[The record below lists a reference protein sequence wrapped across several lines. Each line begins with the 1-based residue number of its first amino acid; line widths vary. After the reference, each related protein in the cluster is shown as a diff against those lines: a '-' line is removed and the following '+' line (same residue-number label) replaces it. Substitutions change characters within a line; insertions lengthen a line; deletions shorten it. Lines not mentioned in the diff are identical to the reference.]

1 MFSIKIENGF
11 KLPHVRVAEQ
21 TAGVSQVQLA
31 RQAQLAKAVELGYN
45 EKCARAL
52 FTGEGFFEA
61 LKYEEREYVI
71 RMRYNTYK
79 AMGYY
84 G

>member
-1 MFSIKIENGF
+1 MFSIKIESCFN
-11 KLPHVRVAEQ
+11 LPHAQVAAR

-31 RQAQLAKAVELGYN
+31 RQAQLAKAVELGFN

-61 LKYEEREYVI
+61 LKYQDKEYVN
-71 RMRYNTYK
+71 RMRYDVYK

>member
-11 KLPHVRVAEQ
+11 NLPHAQVAAQ
-21 TAGVSQVQLA
+21 TAGVQQVQ
-31 RQAQLAKAVELGYN
+31 QAQQAQVAKAVELGYD
-45 EKCARAL
+45 EQCARAL

-61 LKYEEREYVI
+61 LKYKDEGYVN
-71 RMRYNTYK
+71 RMRYEVYK